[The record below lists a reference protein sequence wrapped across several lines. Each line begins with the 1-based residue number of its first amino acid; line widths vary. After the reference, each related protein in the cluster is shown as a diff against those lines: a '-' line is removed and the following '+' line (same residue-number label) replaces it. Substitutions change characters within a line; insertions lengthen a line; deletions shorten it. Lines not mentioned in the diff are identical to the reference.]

1 MCGKQKVTN
10 MSDNTPVE
18 VPTENVTIG
27 GTVFPFTEI
36 TEPGRKSKKNPT
48 PAPTIYVR
56 PVLNGLDE
64 HVEFV
69 KSMLV
74 AAGDKAVDLFDK
86 LFVPHFKT
94 VSDNGLYNKDGSV
107 SLEKLPS
114 LLVAL
119 RHSKS
124 GPSLEDLERLKD
136 ELNAECLEI
145 LALVSLQRRDPAAY
159 LAELEKQGLTEDQY
173 VVKCLSVQ
181 QRLQDVQRAHLEA
194 QQAKAARAANRAA
207 KQAKDA
213 GNAAV

>member
-1 MCGKQKVTN
+1 
-10 MSDNTPVE
+10 MSDNTPAE
-18 VPTENVTIG
+18 IQTAPVTIG
-27 GTVFPFTEI
+27 DAVFQVTEI
-36 TEPGRKSKKNPT
+36 SEPGRKSKKNPT

-64 HVEFV
+64 HVAFV
-69 KSMLV
+69 KSLLV

-86 LFVPHFKT
+86 LFVPHFKS
-94 VSDNGLYNKDGSV
+94 VADNGLYNKDGSV

-145 LALVSLQRRDPAAY
+145 LALVSLERRDPAAY

-181 QRLQDVQRAHLEA
+181 QRLADVSRAHREA
-194 QQAKAARAANRAA
+194 QEAKAIRAANRAA

-213 GNAAV
+213 GAAAV